1 MVVPVP
7 EHKDTLSPSAEL
19 YGQRRRLC
27 DPGSDPEERERQD
40 GGASGV
46 WGPGPASLAG
56 KERATRIRRPNRD
69 SYHYV

>member
-1 MVVPVP
+1 MVR
-7 EHKDTLSPSAEL
+7 
-19 YGQRRRLC
+19 GRLC
-27 DPGSDPEERERQD
+27 DPGSDPGERERQD

-46 WGPGPASLAG
+46 WGPGPAFLAG